1 MKSLKKE
8 ELKKLGKNIRRLR
21 KSRGL
26 NQTTLANSAK
36 TRPTT
41 ISSIENGINL
51 NPGWDLLGRVA
62 GVLDTSIHELTQP
75 DIDLEQTSTDKELT
89 SGLTDLMQRQR
100 ELLALGEPRISSK
113 ELSWMANMPMDD
125 DTNMSAELYLIVLR
139 HYRLVSKGL
148 A

>member
-1 MKSLKKE
+1 MKMLRQE

-21 KSRGL
+21 KSRGM
-26 NQTTLANSAK
+26 NQTALANSAK

-62 GVLDTSIHELTQP
+62 NVLDTSIHDLTLPDVALEDVERKKKLNAGLSEL
-75 DIDLEQTSTDKELT
+75 LR
-89 SGLTDLMQRQR
+89 RQK
-100 ELLALGEPRISSK
+100 ELLALGEARISSR
-113 ELSWMANMPMDD
+113 ELDWLTTMPMDD
-125 DTNMSAELYLIVLR
+125 HMNMTAEKYLIILR
-139 HYRLVSKGL
+139 HYRLVAKGL

>member
-1 MKSLKKE
+1 MKTLRQE

-26 NQTTLANSAK
+26 NQTSLANSAK

-62 GVLDTSIHELTQP
+62 NVLDTTIHDLTLP
-75 DIDLEQTSTDKELT
+75 EIDLSEVEKKRKLAPSL
-89 SGLTDLMQRQR
+89 SDLIRRQK
-100 ELLALGEPRISSK
+100 ELLALGEPRISSN
-113 ELSWMANMPMDD
+113 EMDWMAEMPIEENMK
-125 DTNMSAELYLIVLR
+125 MSAEKYLIILR
-139 HYRLVSKGL
+139 HYRLVSKGI